1 MRSGIAASAV
11 HGREESRVLGA
22 ANQCQHQER
31 RVQTEFAIAES
42 RLRRRRRQGFAVIF
56 GEALG
61 REERDGRELQRLRKI
76 RGSSDV
82 DEKIRELSKNR
93 DQLDAPTR
101 AAVDLWN
108 SLRVADDGSG
118 EKSEE

>member
-31 RVQTEFAIAES
+31 RVQTEFDVAES
-42 RLRRRRRQGFAVIF
+42 RPRRRRRHGFAVTF

-61 REERDGRELQRLRKI
+61 REEHDGRELQRLQQD
-76 RGSSDV
+76 GEQEYV
-82 DEKIRELSKNR
+82 
-93 DQLDAPTR
+93 
-101 AAVDLWN
+101 AAV
-108 SLRVADDGSG
+108 R
-118 EKSEE
+118 KSFRFREVVGKDVRSHL